1 MNGRT
6 PMEKHLLLGN
16 GINIQFGGAAYSSE
30 FILKRIKYNSRLG
43 KYDTLFGDR
52 LTGKEI
58 ESVFEGFV
66 GIANGI
72 IENEYK
78 NITDDLYTNEAIKD
92 FQNRYIKRINLPHE
106 VMLEDWMLL
115 VRVFFLINR
124 DLMQNNDSVVQGF
137 EQLLFDA
144 IYNDGMIQ
152 EIYHN
157 MNKNVKR
164 FLNGFNKIFTLNY
177 DNNIEQLIHKKV
189 YHLHGDFTVLANS
202 ENEENVLGYIRAKE
216 GKTVWSPEMKH
227 CYCNGLLNYSG
238 RLKYQA
244 AEESHKA
251 IVESE
256 QYVDIYQQ
264 NPAFID
270 TISKLDPLIGQIIRT
285 KIEHPELKIATEYYF
300 YAFKEITGQLEI
312 VGMSPNND
320 AHIFDLILNNN
331 NITKVVFYY
340 FNEKERKYIEENYPK
355 KLFKCESVE
364 ELWKSLGSVRK
375 KYNCNHNV
383 PEEGKDIIKVLN
395 ILADDE
401 ISFED
406 IKKKIN
412 QVPQFEMTRLSKA
425 VKEKLQNMN
434 PEHNSLGV
442 SEFEKENAAICHIA
456 LQEGIHPSVLY
467 LICVMTY
474 KD

>member
-16 GINIQFGGAAYSSE
+16 GVNIQFGGAAYSSE

-52 LTGKEI
+52 LSGKEI

-106 VMLEDWMLL
+106 VMLEDWILL

-157 MNKNVKR
+157 MNKKVKR

-177 DNNIEQLIHKKV
+177 DNNIEQLTHKKV
-189 YHLHGDFTVLANS
+189 YHLHGDFSVLANS
-202 ENEENVLGYIRAKE
+202 ENEENVSGYIRTKE
-216 GKTVWSPEMKH
+216 GKTVWFPEMKH

-238 RLKYQA
+238 RLKYQVA
-244 AEESHKA
+244 
-251 IVESE
+251 
-256 QYVDIYQQ
+256 
-264 NPAFID
+264 
-270 TISKLDPLIGQIIRT
+270 
-285 KIEHPELKIATEYYF
+285 
-300 YAFKEITGQLEI
+300 
-312 VGMSPNND
+312 
-320 AHIFDLILNNN
+320 
-331 NITKVVFYY
+331 
-340 FNEKERKYIEENYPK
+340 
-355 KLFKCESVE
+355 
-364 ELWKSLGSVRK
+364 
-375 KYNCNHNV
+375 
-383 PEEGKDIIKVLN
+383 
-395 ILADDE
+395 
-401 ISFED
+401 
-406 IKKKIN
+406 
-412 QVPQFEMTRLSKA
+412 
-425 VKEKLQNMN
+425 
-434 PEHNSLGV
+434 
-442 SEFEKENAAICHIA
+442 
-456 LQEGIHPSVLY
+456 
-467 LICVMTY
+467 
-474 KD
+474 